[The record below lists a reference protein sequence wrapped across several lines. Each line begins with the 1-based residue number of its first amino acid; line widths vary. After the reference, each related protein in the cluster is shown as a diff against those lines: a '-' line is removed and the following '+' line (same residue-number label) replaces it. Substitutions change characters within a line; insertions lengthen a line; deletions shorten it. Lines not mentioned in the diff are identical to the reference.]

1 MFKKPFTRWLLAA
14 SLLLIAVVLVRSS
27 LSAQSMKI
35 NPNQSAPDFSTTDAY
50 GQPLSLHDLKGK
62 KVLLSFQRF
71 VGCPICNVRMH
82 ELLGAYDSLRHHNL
96 EVVVV
101 YESSPENLLR
111 YTQDAKL
118 PFRLIADPEARLYDQ
133 YGVGRSLGKML
144 SGMFQGGMKKVREG
158 EKMYG
163 QKLPRD
169 GSLTRVEA
177 DFLIDPAGRVVT
189 AHYGRFVGD
198 DLPLTDIKAFAGR

>member
-1 MFKKPFTRWLLAA
+1 MFKKSLTRWLLAA
-14 SLLLIAVVLVRSS
+14 SLLLIAVVLVQSS

-35 NPNQSAPDFSTTDAY
+35 TPNQPAPDFSTTDAY

-82 ELLGAYDSLRHHNL
+82 ELLGAYDSLKRQNL
-96 EVVVV
+96 ELVVV
-101 YESSPENLLR
+101 YESSPENLLK
-111 YTQDAKL
+111 YTEDAKF
-118 PFRLIADPEARLYDQ
+118 PFRLIADPEAKLYAQ

-144 SGMFQGGMKKVREG
+144 NGMFHGGMKKARDG
-158 EKMYG
+158 GKLYN

-177 DFLIDPAGRVVT
+177 DFLIDPAGRVIT
-189 AHYGRFVGD
+189 AHYGHFVGD
-198 DLPLTDIKAFAGR
+198 DLPLDEIRSFAGR